1 MSSHLLDDHTH
12 WRARAEEARQLAAEM
27 KDEVS
32 RAMMLGVADDYDE
45 VANRAEQRQRGNRVG
60 QPRSKAEDYRQR
72 ARECEER
79 ATACRSQDL
88 KQNLLDLA
96 AEWRVLA
103 NQLERSENPPNL

>member
-32 RAMMLGVADDYDE
+32 RAMMLGVADDYDNA
-45 VANRAEQRQRGNRVG
+45 ANRAELRHRGNRVG
-60 QPRSKAEDYRQR
+60 RKRSKAEDYRAR
-72 ARECEER
+72 AWECEER
-79 ATACRSQDL
+79 ATACSTADV

-103 NQLERSENPPNL
+103 SQCERSDNPSNI